1 MLFGVCCIFSIYWKF
16 WIIMFFVYVGWDYV
30 VYLLWSL
37 IYIGICGMC
46 MGNVFMLFDINE
58 NLIIWFNLMCKV

>member
-1 MLFGVCCIFSIYWKF
+1 
-16 WIIMFFVYVGWDYV
+16 MFFVYVGWDYV

-58 NLIIWFNLMCKV
+58 NVII